1 VLNVTPALSDW
12 QSALRPKAAAGDR
25 QAWLVLGFGLGIAAA
40 VGIGVETR
48 LDVALGVAGL
58 LTAAGAWFLAGR
70 TTALLTAFAVIA
82 IAIAGEIRDVPV
94 SVRVVEATIT
104 VVMAALSHLSAAS
117 LSSSRLA
124 IEHERQ
130 VRELTFLLDAAQN
143 LAGSLDSDVIIATAV
158 DATLERVSRGAPGR
172 AARASFH
179 ELTGEQV
186 RVAVIRDLEANSSEE
201 VGLTYPLAANQAAT
215 GALRSGRAAL
225 VRPDHL
231 SGELLDLA
239 LHHGVLVYALAP
251 VRSGNR
257 TFGFLAA
264 TAKDRPYFDRD
275 ELRRL
280 EILAHMTGL
289 AIGNAEHLRR
299 EQAHSERAAALERT
313 KSELLNLVSHEL
325 RGPLTVIRG
334 YISMLEEGEFGTL
347 PPAYRQEI
355 LPILEGKLT
364 SMDLLVEQ
372 TLEASRLEDSRLLLK
387 KERVDFTE
395 VATLAIE
402 TTRPLAG
409 RRHRLT
415 LDATSE
421 PVPVDGDRDR
431 LATILTNL
439 IDNAIKYSPD
449 GGVVECRVWR
459 ERDHVLFSVRDHGL
473 GIARDDL
480 PRLFTRFGRI
490 VTADNSHIPGT
501 GLGLYLCQ
509 ELARMHGG
517 RISVTSEVR
526 RGSTFTLQLPAA
538 VAQPVGAASN
548 SPRTKSR
555 ISSEK
560 GASSSAGGV

>member
-1 VLNVTPALSDW
+1 ML
-12 QSALRPKAAAGDR
+12 
-25 QAWLVLGFGLGIAAA
+25 LGFVLA
-40 VGIGVETR
+40 VAVSVGVGVETR

-58 LTAAGAWFLAGR
+58 LTAAGAWFLGGG
-70 TTALLTAFAVIA
+70 TTALLTAFTVIA
-82 IAIAGEIRDVPV
+82 IAAAGEIRSVPV

-124 IEHERQ
+124 VEQERQ
-130 VRELTFLLDAAQN
+130 VRELTFLLEAAQN
-143 LAGSLDSDVIIATAV
+143 LAGSLDADFIISTAV
-158 DATLERVSRGAPGR
+158 DATLQRVCRGAPDR
-172 AARASFH
+172 PPRASFH
-179 ELTGEQV
+179 ELDGERV
-186 RVAVIRDLEANSSEE
+186 RITVVRDLEAGSPQE
-201 VGLTYPLAANQAAT
+201 VGLEYALSANQAAT

-231 SGELLDLA
+231 TGPLLDMA
-239 LHHGVLVYALAP
+239 LRHGILVFALAP

-257 TFGFLAA
+257 VFGFLAA
-264 TAKDRPYFDRD
+264 TAKDRNYFDRD

-387 KERVDFTE
+387 KERIDFAEIAAAAVD
-395 VATLAIE
+395 

-415 LDATSE
+415 LDVQDAAL
-421 PVPVDGDRDR
+421 PVDGDRDR
-431 LATILTNL
+431 LTTILTNL

-449 GGVVECRVWR
+449 GGQVECRVWR
-459 ERDHVLFSVRDHGL
+459 DGGRVCFSVTDRGL
-473 GIARDDL
+473 GIAPEDL

-517 RISVTSEVR
+517 RIAVTSQVR
-526 RGSTFTLQLPAA
+526 HGSTFTLQLPQA
-538 VAQPVGAASN
+538 VDQPVAGDSN
-548 SPRTKSR
+548 KPRTNSR

-560 GASSSAGGV
+560 GARSSAGGV